1 MCQVEGTSNP
11 KKNSYSL
18 LVYFV
23 RFWNTTKA
31 SVPDHFNH
39 NIIFTNIMGGSTLE
53 TTLTVRHYW
62 RTEGILRK
70 AKVRQGGAWRSPY
83 LVTWR
88 TSRARTPAGLDSLG
102 NAYNKCPVIQ

>member
-1 MCQVEGTSNP
+1 M
-11 KKNSYSL
+11 
-18 LVYFV
+18 
-23 RFWNTTKA
+23 
-31 SVPDHFNH
+31 
-39 NIIFTNIMGGSTLE
+39 E

-102 NAYNKCPVIQ
+102 NAYNKCPVTPVREDDGGYLAVWGSNQRQRTG